1 MTAEITVM
9 NKMAIAMAADSAM
22 TITPARGEKKIY
34 NTVNKLFALSKYD
47 PVGIMVFD
55 NAEIMGVPW
64 ETVIKSYRKFLGKT
78 GFATLEEY
86 GRHFVEFFEK
96 ENIYFPPAQQEE
108 YFKHMTSLS
117 FYQIRHQIKNKLDD
131 LVKEQKEVSVIE
143 IEGITASIISITHDS
158 LVKKDRLPNF
168 PASFSD
174 QLLTKYSG
182 VIEDRKAAI
191 LEKLPLTNEA
201 HDQLRRI
208 SVEIFS
214 RDYFIDSLSGVV
226 IAGFGEKEIFPSTRS
241 YTFEGI
247 IENRLKHRL
256 DKHRA
261 VTHDVDA
268 YVIPFAQTDMVFAFI
283 EGVDP
288 NYNEFTIKAGR
299 FLLRR
304 FSETILDKVEIM
316 DAEAKAKLAKLLGTT
331 RDDLGNTFSEMLGHH
346 RQENYTEGVMNAVG
360 LLPKD
365 ELAAMAESLV
375 NLTVFKH
382 KVSMSAET
390 VGGAVDVAVITKGDG
405 FIWIKRKHYFKP
417 ELNPQFVSNYLRL
430 DED

>member
-1 MTAEITVM
+1 
-9 NKMAIAMAADSAM
+9 MAADSAM
-22 TITPARGEKKIY
+22 TVTPARGEKKIY
-34 NTVNKLFALSKYD
+34 NTVNKLFALSKHH
-47 PVGIMVFD
+47 PVGIMVYD

-64 ETVIKSYRKFLGKT
+64 ETVIKSYRKTLGKT

-86 GRHFVEFFEK
+86 GNHFVEFFEK
-96 ENIYFPPAQQEE
+96 ENICFHPVQQEE
-108 YFKHMTSLS
+108 YFKSMVGLSL
-117 FYQIRHQIKNKLDD
+117 YLIRHEIRNKLDA
-131 LVKEQKEVSVIE
+131 LVKERNE
-143 IEGITASIISITHDS
+143 ISENEIADSTASTIAARHDF
-158 LVKKDRLPNF
+158 LMKEDRLPNF
-168 PASFSD
+168 PDSFSD
-174 QLLTKYSG
+174 QLLAKYGG
-182 VIEDRKAAI
+182 VIEALIAEI
-191 LEKLPLTNEA
+191 LEKLPLTPEA
-201 HDQLRRI
+201 HAQIRRI
-208 SVEIFS
+208 SVEMFS
-214 RDYFIDSLSGVV
+214 RDDFFDSLSGVV
-226 IAGFGEKEIFPSTRS
+226 IAGFGDQEIFPSTRS

-256 DKHRA
+256 DKHRS
-261 VTHDVDA
+261 VSHDVNA
-268 YVIPFAQTDMVFAFI
+268 YVIPFAQTDMVFSFI

-288 NYNEFTIKAGR
+288 NYKDFTVKSGR

-304 FSETILDKVEIM
+304 FCETILDKVTGM
-316 DAEAKAKLAKLLGTT
+316 DTEAKAKLVELLGTT
-331 RDDLGNTFSEMLGHH
+331 RDDLGKTFSDMLGKH
-346 RQENYTEGVMNAVG
+346 RQEHYTDGVMSAVS

-417 ELNPQFVSNYLRL
+417 ELNPQFAANYLRL